1 MAAFS
6 ILMVGLFLAY
16 ANGAND
22 NFKGVATL
30 FGSGSSDYKKAL
42 LWGTVT
48 TFAGSITALY
58 LAQTLL
64 VVFSGKGL
72 VPDEVVALKSYST
85 SVGLSTALTVMFA
98 TRLGFPVST
107 THALI
112 GGLIGA
118 GLLASPEGVNFAKL
132 ASGFFLPLLVSPFVS
147 IFLAF
152 LLYPVLRTIRKSADI
167 KKESCI
173 CVSCTAEIAQ
183 PSAGAAVLKDRALP
197 SLVIGTK
204 EECTAAYSGSL
215 AGWEFS
221 SILNKAH
228 YLSAGMVSFAR
239 GLNDTPKIAALILAG
254 SAFSS
259 ALSIASVGLLMAI
272 GGLISAKK
280 VAETMSLKITAMSEG
295 QGFSANLVT
304 GFLVIAASKFGMP
317 VSTTHVSVGSLI
329 GIGFATRQ
337 AHYQTIAQ
345 IMLAWV
351 ITLPLAALFGGISF
365 ILLKQL
371 F

>member
-6 ILMVGLFLAY
+6 ILLIGLSLAY

-30 FGSGSSDYKKAL
+30 FGSGSSDYKRAL
-42 LWGTVT
+42 LWATVT
-48 TFAGSITALY
+48 TFAGSVTALY
-58 LAQTLL
+58 LAKTLL
-64 VVFSGKGL
+64 VAFSGKGL
-72 VPDEVVALKSYST
+72 VPDEVVTLTTYST
-85 SVGLSTALTVMFA
+85 SVGFATALTVLLA
-98 TRLGFPVST
+98 TRLGFPIST

-118 GLLASPEGVNFAKL
+118 GLLASPEGVNFSKL

-147 IFLAF
+147 VFLASI
-152 LLYPVLRTIRKSADI
+152 LYPTLSKIRKSASI

-173 CVSCTAEIAQ
+173 CVNCSTD
-183 PSAGAAVLKDRALP
+183 AGQISGSEAVLKERALP

-204 EECTAAYSGSL
+204 EECTGTYSGTL
-215 AGWEFS
+215 AGVEYS
-221 SILNKAH
+221 SILDKAH

-254 SAFSS
+254 AAFGPVF
-259 ALSIASVGLLMAI
+259 SIAGVGLFMAM

-280 VAETMSLKITAMSEG
+280 VAETMSLKVTDMSAG

-304 GFLVIAASKFGMP
+304 GFLVIAASRFGMP

-329 GIGFATRQ
+329 GIGFATRR

-345 IMLAWV
+345 IVLAWV
-351 ITLPLAALFGGISF
+351 ITLPVAALFGGMSF
-365 ILLKQL
+365 IFLNRL

>member
-1 MAAFS
+1 MIAFS
-6 ILMVGLFLAY
+6 ILMTGLFLAY

-42 LWGTVT
+42 LWATVT

-64 VVFSGKGL
+64 AAFSGKEL
-72 VPDEVVALKSYST
+72 VPDEVVALRSYST
-85 SVGLSTALTVMFA
+85 SVGLSAGATVMLA
-98 TRLGFPVST
+98 TRLGFPIST

-112 GGLIGA
+112 GGLVGA

-132 ASGFFLPLLVSPFVS
+132 ANGFFLPLLVSPFVS
-147 IFLAF
+147 IILAG
-152 LLYPVLRTIRKSADI
+152 LLYPVFSKIRKSTGI

-173 CVSCTAEIAQ
+173 CLD
-183 PSAGAAVLKDRALP
+183 PSPVTGQSSANEAILNDSILP
-197 SLVIGTK
+197 SFVIGTK
-204 EECTAAYSGSL
+204 EECRERYSGSL
-215 AGWEFS
+215 AGFEFS

-254 SAFSS
+254 ATFSPAF
-259 ALSIASVGLLMAI
+259 SIASVGLLMAM
-272 GGLISAKK
+272 GGLLSAKK
-280 VAETMSLKITAMSEG
+280 VAETMSLKVTGMSEG

-304 GFLVIAASKFGMP
+304 SFLVIAASKFGMP
-317 VSTTHVSVGSLI
+317 VSTTHVSVGSLFGI
-329 GIGFATRQ
+329 GIATRQ

-345 IMLAWV
+345 IVLAWV
-351 ITLPLAALFGGISF
+351 ITLPVAALFGGISF
-365 ILLKQL
+365 FLLHRL